1 MDTVVDVGT
10 AMMRFL
16 SALGGFNER
25 HPWSHND
32 AYAPWVLWHARQVC
46 HHEGSSALDIG
57 CGTGNLVRKL
67 AGVMGDVAGIEQD
80 RETAA
85 RAQANV
91 SGIENATV
99 REESF
104 DLTRASQ
111 PRYDL
116 VSFIAVLHHLPL
128 APALQAARSLLRPG
142 GRLVIVGLAQ
152 ETSADLPW
160 SLASVFLNAGI
171 GAIRHP
177 RRAHATPPNMMAPTA
192 QPLETFEQIR
202 ETARAVVPGVKMRR
216 ALFWRYTAVWEA
228 PPAR

>member
-1 MDTVVDVGT
+1 MTSLWPPPTAQMLAQCIWACETETRGSNCSRWIRPVKEKASDPQCCIGSPPSQRNEDV
-10 AMMRFL
+10 
-16 SALGGFNER
+16 
-25 HPWSHND
+25 
-32 AYAPWVLWHARQVC
+32 
-46 HHEGSSALDIG
+46 
-57 CGTGNLVRKL
+57 
-67 AGVMGDVAGIEQD
+67 
-80 RETAA
+80 A

-202 ETARAVVPGVKMRR
+202 ETARAVLPGVKMRR
-216 ALFWRYTAVWEA
+216 ALFWRYTVVWEA